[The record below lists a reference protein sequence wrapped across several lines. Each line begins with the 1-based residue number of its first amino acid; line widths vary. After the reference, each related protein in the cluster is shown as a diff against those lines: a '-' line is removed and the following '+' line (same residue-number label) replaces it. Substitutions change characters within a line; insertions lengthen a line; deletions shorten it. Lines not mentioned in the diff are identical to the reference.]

1 MKIIPALQKFPSL
14 SLTIAPD
21 DFYGPNGI
29 YQNPQSEG
37 SLWERPVSAE
47 LISHDDSE
55 PGFKINAGLRV
66 QGGSSRNP
74 DTPKHSMSLRFD
86 LNTVPESCV
95 TLFIAMPRM
104 VARQQK
110 NLTPSNYAQTTTTAS
125 RTVTFGSAIKPNI
138 IEINSPTMFLWS
150 WETSEFTD
158 AGPIF
163 T

>member
-1 MKIIPALQKFPSL
+1 MPLKLFRHSKNSPL
-14 SLTIAPD
+14 SRSPIAPD

-74 DTPKHSMSLRFD
+74 DTPKHSMSLRFRSQYGAGKLRYPLYRD
-86 LNTVPESCV
+86 APSGRKAAEN
-95 TLFIAMPRM
+95 FD
-104 VARQQK
+104 
-110 NLTPSNYAQTTTTAS
+110 TPPTTFKLQLRLLPPSLLA
-125 RTVTFGSAIKPNI
+125 V
-138 IEINSPTMFLWS
+138 
-150 WETSEFTD
+150 
-158 AGPIF
+158 
-163 T
+163 